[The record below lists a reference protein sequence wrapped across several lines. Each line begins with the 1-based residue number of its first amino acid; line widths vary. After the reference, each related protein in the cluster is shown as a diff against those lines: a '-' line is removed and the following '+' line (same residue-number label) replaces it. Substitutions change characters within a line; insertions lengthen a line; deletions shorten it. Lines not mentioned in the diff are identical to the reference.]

1 MSVEPLDLGSL
12 DRTLAQRVTP
22 GRWEKMLAC
31 IQCGTCSA
39 SCPTAYAM
47 DHTPRQ
53 LWQMVRLGLE
63 AEVLTSRTFW
73 LCTVCNS
80 CQVRCPRGIP
90 ITETMVALKEYAHC
104 QKAEV
109 PGLLLTL
116 GETVTSRYN
125 ISGDDNDTRL
135 IWSQNLPEPPVGV
148 RPPRRTA
155 EMVYFVGC
163 VSSFY
168 PRAYSIPQAVVEIL
182 DRAGVEFT
190 TLGGEEWCCGYPLY
204 VVGMRNRMAALARHN
219 LEQVRGVG
227 ARRVIFTC
235 PSCYYAWSHLYTEMV
250 DTSGLKMAHATEF
263 MAELLAGDRLTL
275 GPVKEVVT
283 YHDPCDLGRKS
294 GVYDPPRQVL
304 TRIPGLELREMSM
317 VRQSAL
323 CCGGGGDVEIAD
335 PSVTLGVATKR
346 LAQVQATG
354 ASTVVSACQQCK
366 RTFQEGARQNRI
378 RVRAMDVMELVWQ
391 SVQVAEQEQRGD
403 VHRDDALQRPGH
415 CGGFKK

>member
-1 MSVEPLDLGSL
+1 MSGFLDLATPQL
-12 DRTLAQRVTP
+12 DLAQEVVP
-22 GRWEKMLAC
+22 QWWESLLSC

-47 DHTPRQ
+47 DYTPRQ
-53 LWQMVRLGLE
+53 LWRMVRLGLE

-90 ITETMVALKEYAHC
+90 ITETMVALKEYAHRR
-104 QKAEV
+104 QAEI

-148 RPPRRTA
+148 KPLRRTA
-155 EMVYFVGC
+155 EVVYFVGC
-163 VSSFY
+163 VGSFY
-168 PRAYSIPQAVVEIL
+168 PRAYSIPQAVVQVLE
-182 DRAGVEFT
+182 RAGVEFT

-204 VVGMRNRMAALARHN
+204 VAGMRERMMELARHN
-219 LEQVRGVG
+219 LEQVRTVG
-227 ARRVIFTC
+227 AKRVIYTC
-235 PSCYYAWSHLYTEMV
+235 PSCYYAWSHLYPEMV
-250 DTSGLKMAHATEF
+250 DTSGLQFQHATEF
-263 MAELLAGDRLTL
+263 VAELLEQQRLRL
-275 GPVKEVVT
+275 GAVQEVVT

-294 GVYDPPRQVL
+294 GVYDAPREVL

-317 VRQSAL
+317 TRSSAL
-323 CCGGGGDVEIAD
+323 CCGGGGDVEMAD
-335 PSVTLGVATKR
+335 PGVTLGAASRR

-354 ASTVVSACQQCK
+354 AGTVVSACQQCK

-391 SVQVAEQEQRGD
+391 SVQVAEQE
-403 VHRDDALQRPGH
+403 
-415 CGGFKK
+415 